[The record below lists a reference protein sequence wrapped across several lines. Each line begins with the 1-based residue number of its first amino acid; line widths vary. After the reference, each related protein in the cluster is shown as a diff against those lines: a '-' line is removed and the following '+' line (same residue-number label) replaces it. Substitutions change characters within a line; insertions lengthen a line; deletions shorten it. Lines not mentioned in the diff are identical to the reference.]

1 VIGAPRHFTSHW
13 RNPELRDLDATII
26 GISRGVPRGNPGY
39 RYRVLR
45 SLAPSRETFA
55 IQDRER
61 YAASF
66 RAQLEELGAGRILAD
81 LKRIGGT
88 GSIVMLCWE
97 PLADPSEWCH
107 RRMLARY
114 IERETG
120 LEIPELKAQMLP
132 QREDVA
138 HRSLF

>member
-1 VIGAPRHFTSHW
+1 VIKVPQLFTSHW
-13 RNPELRDLDATII
+13 RNPDLRDLDAIII
-26 GISRGVPRGNPGY
+26 GISRGTPGGNPGF

-61 YAASF
+61 YAASY

-88 GSIVMLCWE
+88 GAIVMLCWE
-97 PLADPSEWCH
+97 RMADPSEWCH

-120 LEIPELKAQMLP
+120 LEVPELKAQMLP
-132 QREDVA
+132 QRVDEA
-138 HRSLF
+138 QRSLF